1 MEDGWFLLILF
12 YFGGILSFLLYITIF
27 AIGWF
32 SHTLF
37 SYIYSLGSSALLL
50 KKVLSETIFFI
61 ANVVQDVYNLQELK
75 RLELEKSE
83 KTQKQIELQKRIDE
97 KEINIFKRKIVK
109 TIKVNFPPSFLHL
122 IDFDDW
128 EGLVKNIEQHVKK
141 GG

>member
-37 SYIYSLGSSALLL
+37 SYIYSLGSSVLLL

-75 RLELEKSE
+75 RFELEKSG
-83 KTQKQIELQKRIDE
+83 KTEKQIELQKRIDE

-109 TIKVNFPPSFLHL
+109 TIKVNFPPSFSHL

-128 EGLVKNIEQHVKK
+128 EGLMKNIEQHVKK